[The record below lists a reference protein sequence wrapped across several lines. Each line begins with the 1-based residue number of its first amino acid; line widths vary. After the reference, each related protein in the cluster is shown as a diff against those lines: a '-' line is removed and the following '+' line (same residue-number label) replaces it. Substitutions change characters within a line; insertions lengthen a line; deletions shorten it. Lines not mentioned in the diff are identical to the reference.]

1 MEQLDIMVS
10 LRILCE
16 KYISID
22 DEVKKINEKVEDN
35 ISSPDKTKY
44 LAEYLEKYMEREDFK
59 SGMRRY
65 LINELVTGIKG
76 E

>member
-1 MEQLDIMVS
+1 MVS